1 MQSFQ
6 RIVAKAM
13 HAIIHVMRLVE
24 FVTGCTNQ
32 KPRGAFQGKTV
43 PLASTDLIYFCELR
57 NGGQGHGGQRCRPT
71 PAKPP
76 VELQIFNA
84 QSSILGIGN

>member
-1 MQSFQ
+1 MQSRQ

-13 HAIIHVMRLVE
+13 HAIIHVLRLVE

-43 PLASTDLIYFCELR
+43 TLASLDLMFSKKSFVSWRRDR
-57 NGGQGHGGQRCRPT
+57 NP
-71 PAKPP
+71 
-76 VELQIFNA
+76 
-84 QSSILGIGN
+84 